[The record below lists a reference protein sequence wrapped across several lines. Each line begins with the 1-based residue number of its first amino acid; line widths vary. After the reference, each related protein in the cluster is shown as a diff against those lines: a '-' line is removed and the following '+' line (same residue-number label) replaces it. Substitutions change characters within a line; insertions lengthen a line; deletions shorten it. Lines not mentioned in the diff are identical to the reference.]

1 MTDILFISETDL
13 IPELV
18 LAKQEISSQ
27 QLRMTNPIN
36 FAKAIQSLKS
46 NFFEVILING
56 YNKKLDTYE
65 LCREIKNIFRN
76 TVRIF
81 VFLPE
86 VNANEA
92 SRFGLLNAEVED
104 KVSIINL
111 ASKLLSRNSKEKPEI
126 EENVTAIYSPYGGIG
141 TSSIAISM
149 AYSLNRFEQSSI
161 LIETNTNQ
169 SIKNTFDLH
178 DSLPLLARDNSKDS
192 NLDQDWFSGFISKT
206 PFMPNLFYLNLF
218 NSLTEKINYFD
229 KDLVQLQDLH
239 LEAGKLLNYEELSN
253 KERTLKL
260 NLIYNSLKLLSKELE
275 GSSYSLF
282 NEIIQTGTKLS
293 HNFIFDLGTD
303 IFSPLN
309 KQLLKY
315 TKSVVLVLKD
325 SAHLAQN
332 YHEHKTYLGTK
343 GIQSIIPVIAANE
356 FNYQRLSKI
365 PEDNWLELL
374 GEVPVIYPYAL
385 EEITNL
391 VYEHRDLNE
400 NSKLLEFSKA
410 LLTKANIRTKELVL
424 NSNRGILR
432 FLMNNHA

>member
-13 IPELV
+13 MPELS
-18 LAKQEISSQ
+18 LAKDEISSQ
-27 QLRMTNPIN
+27 QLRMTNPIS
-36 FAKAIQSLKS
+36 FSKAIYSLKS

-56 YNKKLDTYE
+56 YNKKLDSYE

-111 ASKLLSRNSKEKPEI
+111 ASKLLSRNSREKPEI
-126 EENVTAIYSPYGGIG
+126 EENITALYSPYGGIG

-149 AYSLNRFEQSSI
+149 AYTLNRFEQSSI
-161 LIETNTNQ
+161 LLETSTNQ
-169 SIKNTFDLH
+169 SIKNIFDLH

-192 NLDQDWFSGFISKT
+192 NHDQDWFSGFISKT
-206 PFMPNLFYLNLF
+206 PFIPNLYYLNLF
-218 NSLTEKINYFD
+218 NSIQEKIKYFD
-229 KDLVQLQDLH
+229 KDLVQLQDLYA
-239 LEAGKLLNYEELSN
+239 EAGKLLNYEELSS

-260 NLIYNSLKLLSKELE
+260 NLIYNSLKLLGKELE
-275 GSSYSLF
+275 GNSYSLF
-282 NEIIQTGTKLS
+282 NEIIQTGAKLS
-293 HNFIFDLGTD
+293 HNFVFDLGTD

-315 TKSVVLVLKD
+315 SKNIILVLKD
-325 SAHLAQN
+325 SIHLAQS
-332 YHEHKTYLGTK
+332 YHEHKTYLETK
-343 GIQSIIPVIAANE
+343 GIKSIIPVIAANE
-356 FNYQRLSKI
+356 FNYQRLNKI
-365 PEDNWLELL
+365 PEDSWLELL
-374 GEVPVIYPYAL
+374 GEVPLIYPYAL
-385 EEITNL
+385 EEISNL
-391 VYEHRDLNE
+391 LYEHVDLNE

-410 LLTKANIRTKELVL
+410 LLAKADIQTKELVL

>member
-1 MTDILFISETDL
+1 MTDILFISETEL
-13 IPELV
+13 APELS
-18 LAKQEISSQ
+18 LAKHEISSQ
-27 QLRMTNPIN
+27 QLRMTNPIS

-56 YNKKLDTYE
+56 FNKKLDTYE
-65 LCREIKNIFRN
+65 LCREIKNLFRN

-111 ASKLLSRNSKEKPEI
+111 ASKLVSRNSKEKPEI
-126 EENVTAIYSPYGGIG
+126 EENITALYSPYGGIG

-149 AYSLNRFEQSSI
+149 AYTLSHFEQSSI

-169 SIKNTFDLH
+169 SIKNTFKLH
-178 DSLPLLARDNSKDS
+178 DSLALLARDSTKDS

-206 PFMPNLFYLNLF
+206 PFIANLYYLNLF
-218 NSLTEKINYFD
+218 NSLQEKLKYFD
-229 KDLVQLQDLH
+229 KDLEQLQDLH
-239 LEAGKLLNYEELSN
+239 LEAGKLLNHEELSV
-253 KERTLKL
+253 KEKTLKL

-282 NEIIQTGTKLS
+282 NEIIQTGAKLS

-303 IFSPLN
+303 ILSPLN

-315 TKSVVLVLKD
+315 TKNVVLVLKD
-325 SAHLAQN
+325 SSHLAQS
-332 YHEHKTYLGTK
+332 YHEHKTYLESK
-343 GIQSIIPVIAANE
+343 DIKSIIPVIATNE
-356 FNYQRLSKI
+356 FNYQRLSRI
-365 PEDNWLELL
+365 PEDNWLELMD
-374 GEVPVIYPYAL
+374 EVPLIYPYTL

-391 VYEHRDLNE
+391 FYEHVDLPE

-410 LLTKANIRTKELVL
+410 LLAKANIQTKELVL